1 VRRGLALAVAVL
13 AVTATAAAGTWY
25 WPMAK
30 VMRVLDGTR
39 VHVGTKTVRIQ
50 RETTLCSGEG
60 RSVRRN
66 GVRGW
71 SRFACTYTTFIRRGV
86 DRDLEFRVLVRGRRR
101 FRIVDAR
108 WVPTP
113 R

>member
-1 VRRGLALAVAVL
+1 VRRGLTLAVVVL
-13 AVTATAAAGTWY
+13 AVTAPAAAGTWY

-30 VMRVLDGTR
+30 VTRVLDGTS
-39 VHVGTKTVRIQ
+39 VHVGTATVRIQ
-50 RETTLCSGEG
+50 SETTLCSGEG

-66 GVRGW
+66 GVRRW
-71 SRFACTYTTFIRRGV
+71 SRFACTYTTFTRRGV

-101 FRIVDAR
+101 FRILDAR
-108 WVPTP
+108 WVPMP

>member
-1 VRRGLALAVAVL
+1 LRRRS

-50 RETTLCSGEG
+50 SETTLCSGEG

-71 SRFACTYTTFIRRGV
+71 SRFACNYTTFTRRGSGV
-86 DRDLEFRVLVRGRRR
+86 PGARAGRRR